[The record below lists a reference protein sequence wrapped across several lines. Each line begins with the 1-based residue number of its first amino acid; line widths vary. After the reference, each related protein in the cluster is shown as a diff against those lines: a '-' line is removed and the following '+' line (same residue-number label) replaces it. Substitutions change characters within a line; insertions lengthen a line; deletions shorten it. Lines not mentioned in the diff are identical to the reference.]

1 MYLNKR
7 VAQERDT
14 AALLQTT
21 ENKGSRREGGRDG
34 RKKEDMISYWKQS
47 QKKGHESFKAIRA
60 RHFRHWGQK
69 WERIGAQICLVCR

>member
-21 ENKGSRREGGRDG
+21 EDKGSRREGGRDG

-60 RHFRHWGQK
+60 RHQTLGPEMGKDRCSNLS
-69 WERIGAQICLVCR
+69 CL